1 MIEFDDAQDEVENLN
16 NELGSAYIGISRETN
31 RYRDFQA
38 VYKTS
43 AGKRVLRE
51 IMWWGHINLPSVS
64 KSIPVDPYRTHVYEG
79 HRELALE
86 IQKVLLKKPVEPQDK
101 PTKTRS
107 KFYKGVDHG

>member
-1 MIEFDDAQDEVENLN
+1 MIEFDDEQDKVENLN
-16 NELGSAYIGISRETN
+16 NELGSAYIGVSKETN

-64 KSIPVDPYRTHVYEG
+64 KSIPVDPIVPMYM
-79 HRELALE
+79 
-86 IQKVLLKKPVEPQDK
+86 KVTGNLPWKYKK
-101 PTKTRS
+101 S
-107 KFYKGVDHG
+107 C